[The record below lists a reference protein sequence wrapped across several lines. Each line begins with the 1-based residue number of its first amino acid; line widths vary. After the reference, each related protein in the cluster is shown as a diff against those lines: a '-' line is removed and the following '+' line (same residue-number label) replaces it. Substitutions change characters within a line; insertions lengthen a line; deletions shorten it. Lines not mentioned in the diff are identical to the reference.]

1 VVFFN
6 YTTMQVSAKI
16 VYYGPGL
23 CGKTTNLQQIH
34 GRTDPSSRGE
44 MVSLE
49 TEADRTLFF
58 DLLPL
63 EVGTIGGMRVR
74 LQLYTVP
81 GQVFYNTTR
90 KLVLKG
96 VDGIVFVADS
106 QEPMLDANVES
117 LSNLKRNLAELNQP
131 LEKIPFLF
139 QFNKR
144 DLRNILA
151 VETMNRHLNR
161 EGYEVYEG
169 AALHGVGVFET
180 LKAISRKTLAAV
192 HRKITGEQDPP
203 RRPVESVPVAPSQAK
218 SVPVVEAAV
227 AAETGTGTRIGTAE
241 PAETVVMSPSPSK
254 TRQNPMFAELEEELD
269 PNAVAI
275 TERESV
281 APEETA
287 EPETIVLASSVE
299 EADEAEQPDLATRLA
314 DEAKTGEVKVEFA
327 ENPSLAGRSEG
338 EIHPPAGAPRRVA
351 TKSRLDVERELEALR
366 AMALGTGRVKKA
378 AEPPPTLIVA
388 AKGKAAV
395 PKGAITRAN
404 GLVVDVKLVGDGM
417 SHASTGVIRCEMP
430 PHEAGE
436 RRARLRL
443 EVELQEDDDV

>member
-23 CGKTTNLQQIH
+23 CGKTTNLHQIH
-34 GRTDPSSRGE
+34 GRTDPGSRGE

-106 QEPMLDANVES
+106 QEPMLDANIES
-117 LSNLKRNLAELNQP
+117 LTNLKRNLIELNQP
-131 LEKIPFLF
+131 LDRIPFVF
-139 QFNKR
+139 QYNKR

-151 VETMNRHLNR
+151 IETLNRHLNR
-161 EGYEVYEG
+161 EGYEVFEG

-192 HRKITGEQDPP
+192 HRKISGEEEPPPPP
-203 RRPVESVPVAPSQAK
+203 RPPR
-218 SVPVVEAAV
+218 
-227 AAETGTGTRIGTAE
+227 AE
-241 PAETVVMSPSPSK
+241 PAPPPPAAKAGVPAVASLRPAAPAAGARTSD
-254 TRQNPMFAELEEELD
+254 TLFAELEDDLD
-269 PNAVAI
+269 PETVAI
-275 TERESV
+275 AAGSASGSAAAARE
-281 APEETA
+281 
-287 EPETIVLASSVE
+287 
-299 EADEAEQPDLATRLA
+299 
-314 DEAKTGEVKVEFA
+314 TGEVVPPLPSEAPAQANTAEVRIEFA
-327 ENPSLAGRSEG
+327 ANPAVAQEVDSEG
-338 EIHPPAGAPRRVA
+338 TSPAGAVRKVA
-351 TKSRLDVERELEALR
+351 TKSQLDVERELERLR
-366 AMALGTGRVKKA
+366 EIAFGGARGRK
-378 AEPPPTLIVA
+378 EPLPPPVVFLT
-388 AKGKAAV
+388 GKAA
-395 PKGAITRAN
+395 ARAP
-404 GLVVDVKLVGDGM
+404 GSSLSKASGVVVDLRLVSEGM
-417 SHASTGVIRCEMP
+417 SHSIPGVIKVELP
-430 PHEAGE
+430 
-436 RRARLRL
+436 RRTGPEGLRL
-443 EVELQEDDDV
+443 KLEIDLQEGGDD

>member
-34 GRTDPSSRGE
+34 GRTDPGSRGE

-106 QEPMLDANVES
+106 QEPMLDANMES
-117 LSNLKRNLAELNQP
+117 LTNLRRNLEELNQP
-131 LEKIPFLF
+131 IEKIPFLF
-139 QFNKR
+139 QYNKR
-144 DLRNILA
+144 DLRNILT
-151 VETMNRHLNR
+151 VDTLNRHLNR
-161 EGYEVYEG
+161 EGFDVYEG

-192 HRKITGEQDPP
+192 HRKISGEEEPP
-203 RRPVESVPVAPSQAK
+203 LSVRK
-218 SVPVVEAAV
+218 KVEAVPGRV
-227 AAETGTGTRIGTAE
+227 AEEAPVYREKAAASTRH
-241 PAETVVMSPSPSK
+241 PSDAL
-254 TRQNPMFAELEEELD
+254 FAELSDDLD
-269 PNAVAI
+269 PEAVAI
-275 TERESV
+275 TEPPVIEAEV
-281 APEETA
+281 VA
-287 EPETIVLASSVE
+287 EPEAE
-299 EADEAEQPDLATRLA
+299 EASPETVALSQESNTA
-314 DEAKTGEVKVEFA
+314 EVKVEFA
-327 ENPSLAGRSEG
+327 LNPAVAGDASAERG
-338 EIHPPAGAPRRVA
+338 KVRRVE
-351 TKSRLDVERELEALR
+351 TQSRVDIERELEKLR
-366 AMALGTGRVKKA
+366 RMAFGGARGKKSDSA
-378 AEPPPTLIVA
+378 PPVVL
-388 AKGKAAV
+388 KGKGSAQV
-395 PKGAITRAN
+395 PADALAKASGV
-404 GLVVDVKLVGDGM
+404 VVD
-417 SHASTGVIRCEMP
+417 
-430 PHEAGE
+430 
-436 RRARLRL
+436 LRL
-443 EVELQEDDDV
+443 VSEASSHSSPGVVKIELPAREKGTRTLLRLDIEIEEDGGD

>member
-1 VVFFN
+1 MVFFN

-34 GRTDPSSRGE
+34 GRTDPGSRGE

-117 LSNLKRNLAELNQP
+117 LTNLRRNLEELNQP

-139 QFNKR
+139 QYNKR
-144 DLRNILA
+144 DLRNILT
-151 VETMNRHLNR
+151 VDTLNRHLNR
-161 EGYEVYEG
+161 EGFEVYEG

-192 HRKITGEQDPP
+192 HRKISGEEEPP
-203 RRPVESVPVAPSQAK
+203 PSVRK
-218 SVPVVEAAV
+218 RVEASVRV
-227 AAETGTGTRIGTAE
+227 AEAPREDSEKREA
-241 PAETVVMSPSPSK
+241 PAAHASDAL
-254 TRQNPMFAELEEELD
+254 FAELHEDLD
-269 PNAVAI
+269 PEAIAINEPPVIEAVSLAD
-275 TERESV
+275 TE
-281 APEETA
+281 PEEAPARTVRREVESNTA
-287 EPETIVLASSVE
+287 
-299 EADEAEQPDLATRLA
+299 
-314 DEAKTGEVKVEFA
+314 EVKVEFA
-327 ENPSLAGRSEG
+327 LNPAVAGE
-338 EIHPPAGAPRRVA
+338 VA
-351 TKSRLDVERELEALR
+351 AKGGVRKVETKSRPDVERELEKLRRMAFGGARGRKTEAPPPAVVTGRGSVRVPADALAKASGVVVDLR
-366 AMALGTGRVKKA
+366 LVTEGSSHPALG
-378 AEPPPTLIVA
+378 
-388 AKGKAAV
+388 
-395 PKGAITRAN
+395 
-404 GLVVDVKLVGDGM
+404 VV
-417 SHASTGVIRCEMP
+417 R
-430 PHEAGE
+430 
-436 RRARLRL
+436 
-443 EVELQEDDDV
+443 VELPPREGASRTRLQLEIEIEEDRGL

>member
-23 CGKTTNLQQIH
+23 CGKTTNLHQIH

-117 LSNLKRNLAELNQP
+117 LNNLKKNLAELNQP
-131 LEKIPFLF
+131 FDRIPFIF
-139 QFNKR
+139 QYNKR
-144 DLRNILA
+144 DLRNIHSVDTL
-151 VETMNRHLNR
+151 NRYLNR
-161 EGYEVYEG
+161 EGFDVYEG

-180 LKAISRKTLAAV
+180 LKAISRKALLAV
-192 HRKITGEQDPP
+192 HRKISGEAEPPP
-203 RRPVESVPVAPSQAK
+203 RPAPPAAPVPERVQVAVGAPETSEEK
-218 SVPVVEAAV
+218 ELSAAMDSSDS
-227 AAETGTGTRIGTAE
+227 APPT
-241 PAETVVMSPSPSK
+241 PATSEF
-254 TRQNPMFAELEEELD
+254 FAELEDELD
-269 PNAVAI
+269 PDAVEI
-275 TERESV
+275 TAGHEDEEAGEMAEAPPPAPEVEPVKSDTAEVRVEFAANPEV
-281 APEETA
+281 APETDA
-287 EPETIVLASSVE
+287 KASPGE
-299 EADEAEQPDLATRLA
+299 RTR
-314 DEAKTGEVKVEFA
+314 
-327 ENPSLAGRSEG
+327 
-338 EIHPPAGAPRRVA
+338 IA
-351 TKSRLDVERELEALR
+351 TKSRLDIERELESLRSMAFGGSREKRGAPSAALISARGEALVPR
-366 AMALGTGRVKKA
+366 AALEKA
-378 AEPPPTLIVA
+378 S
-388 AKGKAAV
+388 
-395 PKGAITRAN
+395 
-404 GLVVDVKLVGDGM
+404 GLVVDLRLVAEGM
-417 SHASTGVIRCEMP
+417 SHPVPGVVRVELP
-430 PHEAGE
+430 PHSPGE
-436 RRARLRL
+436 KARLKL
-443 EVELQEDDDV
+443 EIELQEDGEA

>member
-1 VVFFN
+1 MVFFN

-34 GRTDPSSRGE
+34 GRTDPGSRGE

-106 QEPMLDANVES
+106 QEPMLDANMES
-117 LSNLKRNLAELNQP
+117 LGNLRRNLEELNQP

-139 QFNKR
+139 QYNKR
-144 DLRNILA
+144 DLRNILT
-151 VETMNRHLNR
+151 VETLNRHLNR
-161 EGYEVYEG
+161 EGFDVFEG

-192 HRKITGEQDPP
+192 HRKISGEEEPP
-203 RRPVESVPVAPSQAK
+203 
-218 SVPVVEAAV
+218 AAV
-227 AAETGTGTRIGTAE
+227 RKKAAAVPERVAEET
-241 PAETVVMSPSPSK
+241 PAYRERARSPAAHPGDAL
-254 TRQNPMFAELEEELD
+254 FAELQDDLD
-269 PNAVAI
+269 PEAVAI
-275 TERESV
+275 SDPPVIEAEI
-281 APEETA
+281 APEESP
-287 EPETIVLASSVE
+287 PETVAITKEPNTA
-299 EADEAEQPDLATRLA
+299 
-314 DEAKTGEVKVEFA
+314 EVKVEFA
-327 ENPSLAGRSEG
+327 LNPAVAGE
-338 EIHPPAGAPRRVA
+338 APNVDKGRVRKVE
-351 TKSRLDVERELEALR
+351 TQSRVDIERELEKLRRMAFGGARGRKNESAPPMVLSGKGSAQVPPEAL
-366 AMALGTGRVKKA
+366 AKA
-378 AEPPPTLIVA
+378 SGVVVDLRLVSEGASHSAPSVARIELPPHQ
-388 AKGKAAV
+388 
-395 PKGAITRAN
+395 KGART
-404 GLVVDVKLVGDGM
+404 
-417 SHASTGVIRCEMP
+417 
-430 PHEAGE
+430 
-436 RRARLRL
+436 RLRL
-443 EVELQEDDDV
+443 EIEIEEDAGD

>member
-1 VVFFN
+1 MVFFN

-34 GRTDPSSRGE
+34 GRTDPGSRGE

-106 QEPMLDANVES
+106 QEPMLDANMES
-117 LSNLKRNLAELNQP
+117 LGNLRRNLEELNQP

-139 QFNKR
+139 QYNKR
-144 DLRNILA
+144 DLRNILT
-151 VETMNRHLNR
+151 VETLNRHLNR
-161 EGYEVYEG
+161 EGFEVFEG

-192 HRKITGEQDPP
+192 HRKISGEEEPP
-203 RRPVESVPVAPSQAK
+203 AAIRRK
-218 SVPVVEAAV
+218 VEAVPERKPEEAP
-227 AAETGTGTRIGTAE
+227 AAREK
-241 PAETVVMSPSPSK
+241 PKSYPSDVL
-254 TRQNPMFAELEEELD
+254 FAELQDDLD
-269 PNAVAI
+269 PEAVEISDTPIIEA
-275 TERESV
+275 ES
-281 APEETA
+281 APEEAAPNTVAIAADPTTA
-287 EPETIVLASSVE
+287 
-299 EADEAEQPDLATRLA
+299 
-314 DEAKTGEVKVEFA
+314 EVKVEFA
-327 ENPSLAGRSEG
+327 LNPAVAGKTASDEKGKVRKVE
-338 EIHPPAGAPRRVA
+338 
-351 TKSRLDVERELEALR
+351 TQSRLDIERELEKLR
-366 AMALGTGRVKKA
+366 RMAFGGTRGRKDEPAPPSLILSGKGRAQVPAEAMAKA
-378 AEPPPTLIVA
+378 SGV
-388 AKGKAAV
+388 
-395 PKGAITRAN
+395 
-404 GLVVDVKLVGDGM
+404 VVDLRVVGDGS
-417 SHASTGVIRCEMP
+417 SHNAPSVAKIDLP
-430 PHEAGE
+430 PRQKGA
-436 RRARLRL
+436 RTRLRL
-443 EVELQEDDDV
+443 EIEIEEDGGES

>member
-1 VVFFN
+1 MVFFN

-34 GRTDPSSRGE
+34 GRTDPGSRGE

-106 QEPMLDANVES
+106 QEPMLDANMES
-117 LSNLKRNLAELNQP
+117 LTNLRRNLEELNQP

-139 QFNKR
+139 QYNKR
-144 DLRNILA
+144 DLRNIHTVDTL
-151 VETMNRHLNR
+151 NRHLNR
-161 EGYEVYEG
+161 EGFEVFEG

-192 HRKITGEQDPP
+192 HRKISGEEETPAAV
-203 RRPVESVPVAPSQAK
+203 RRKVEAVPGR
-218 SVPVVEAAV
+218 VVEAP
-227 AAETGTGTRIGTAE
+227 
-241 PAETVVMSPSPSK
+241 PAPRDKPRSHPSDAL
-254 TRQNPMFAELEEELD
+254 FAELQDDLD
-269 PNAVAI
+269 PEAVAI
-275 TERESV
+275 SDPPIIEAES
-281 APEETA
+281 APEEPAPQTVAMAPDPNTA
-287 EPETIVLASSVE
+287 
-299 EADEAEQPDLATRLA
+299 
-314 DEAKTGEVKVEFA
+314 EVKVEFA
-327 ENPSLAGRSEG
+327 LNPAVAGNVESAEKG
-338 EIHPPAGAPRRVA
+338 KVRRVE
-351 TKSRLDVERELEALR
+351 TQSRLDIERELEKLR
-366 AMALGTGRVKKA
+366 RMAFGGSRARKDEAAASSSGAERKRSSAGPAGGAREGFRRGGGLTPRLRRVVPHRA
-378 AEPPPTLIVA
+378 FRSADRAPPRE
-388 AKGKAAV
+388 KGSR
-395 PKGAITRAN
+395 T
-404 GLVVDVKLVGDGM
+404 
-417 SHASTGVIRCEMP
+417 
-430 PHEAGE
+430 
-436 RRARLRL
+436 RLRL
-443 EVELQEDDDV
+443 EIEIEEDAGN

>member
-34 GRTDPSSRGE
+34 GRTDPGSRGE

-106 QEPMLDANVES
+106 QEPMLDANMES
-117 LSNLKRNLAELNQP
+117 LGNLRRNLEELNQP

-139 QFNKR
+139 QYNKR
-144 DLRNILA
+144 DLRNILS
-151 VETMNRHLNR
+151 VETLNRHLNR
-161 EGYEVYEG
+161 EGFEVFEG

-192 HRKITGEQDPP
+192 HRKISGEEEPP
-203 RRPVESVPVAPSQAK
+203 AAVRKKVEAVPERTPEEA
-218 SVPVVEAAV
+218 PVVREKPK
-227 AAETGTGTRIGTAE
+227 GH
-241 PAETVVMSPSPSK
+241 PSDAL
-254 TRQNPMFAELEEELD
+254 FAELQDDLD
-269 PNAVAI
+269 PEAVAI
-275 TERESV
+275 SDPPV
-281 APEETA
+281 
-287 EPETIVLASSVE
+287 I
-299 EADEAEQPDLATRLA
+299 EAESAPDEVEPQTVAIASDPTTA
-314 DEAKTGEVKVEFA
+314 EVKVEFA
-327 ENPSLAGRSEG
+327 LNPAVAGKTESG
-338 EIHPPAGAPRRVA
+338 EQGKVRKVE
-351 TKSRLDVERELEALR
+351 TQSRLDIERELEKLR
-366 AMALGTGRVKKA
+366 QMAFGGGRGRKDEPA
-378 AEPPPTLIVA
+378 PPPLILTGKGRAEVPSA
-388 AKGKAAV
+388 AMEKAS
-395 PKGAITRAN
+395 
-404 GLVVDVKLVGDGM
+404 GLVVDLRVVGDGS
-417 SHASTGVIRCEMP
+417 SHNAASVAKIDLP
-430 PHEAGE
+430 P
-436 RRARLRL
+436 RRKGARTRLRL
-443 EVELQEDDDV
+443 EIEIEESCGD

>member
-34 GRTDPSSRGE
+34 GRTDPGSRGE

-96 VDGIVFVADS
+96 VDGIVFVVDS
-106 QEPMLDANVES
+106 QEPMLDANMES
-117 LSNLKRNLAELNQP
+117 LTNLRRNMEELNQP

-139 QFNKR
+139 QYNKR
-144 DLRNILA
+144 DLRNIHTVDTLD
-151 VETMNRHLNR
+151 RYLNR
-161 EGYEVYEG
+161 EGFEVYEG

-192 HRKITGEQDPP
+192 HRKISGEEQPP
-203 RRPVESVPVAPSQAK
+203 PSVRMKIEAIPGRVAEEPLASREKANAPAAHPSD
-218 SVPVVEAAV
+218 
-227 AAETGTGTRIGTAE
+227 TL
-241 PAETVVMSPSPSK
+241 
-254 TRQNPMFAELEEELD
+254 FAELHDDLD
-269 PNAVAI
+269 PTAVDINDQPVIEAKVIPEAQPEEAPPETVAI
-275 TERESV
+275 AGKSD
-281 APEETA
+281 TA
-287 EPETIVLASSVE
+287 
-299 EADEAEQPDLATRLA
+299 
-314 DEAKTGEVKVEFA
+314 EVKVEFA
-327 ENPSLAGRSEG
+327 LNPAVAGEAA
-338 EIHPPAGAPRRVA
+338 IAGKEKVRKVETQSRV
-351 TKSRLDVERELEALR
+351 DIERELEKLRRMAFGGARGKKTESIPPLVLNGKGSAQIPADAL
-366 AMALGTGRVKKA
+366 AKA
-378 AEPPPTLIVA
+378 SGILVDLRLVSEASSHSSPGVVRIELPPRE
-388 AKGKAAV
+388 
-395 PKGAITRAN
+395 KGART
-404 GLVVDVKLVGDGM
+404 
-417 SHASTGVIRCEMP
+417 
-430 PHEAGE
+430 
-436 RRARLRL
+436 RLRL
-443 EVELQEDDDV
+443 EIEIEEDGGD

>member
-23 CGKTTNLQQIH
+23 CGKTTNLHQIH

-117 LSNLKRNLAELNQP
+117 LNNLKKNLAELNQP
-131 LEKIPFLF
+131 FDRIPFIF
-139 QFNKR
+139 QYNKR
-144 DLRNILA
+144 DLRNIHSVDTL
-151 VETMNRHLNR
+151 NRHLNR
-161 EGYEVYEG
+161 ESYDVYEG

-180 LKAISRKTLAAV
+180 LKAISRKTLLAV
-192 HRKITGEQDPP
+192 HRKISGEEEPPP
-203 RRPVESVPVAPSQAK
+203 RPPLQEKAPEKVPEKVQVPVGAP
-218 SVPVVEAAV
+218 EAAEEAEL
-227 AAETGTGTRIGTAE
+227 AAAIDSNDA
-241 PAETVVMSPSPSK
+241 PPSAPTTSEF
-254 TRQNPMFAELEEELD
+254 FAELEDDLD

-275 TERESV
+275 TPRSSEV
-281 APEETA
+281 ATEVA
-287 EPETIVLASSVE
+287 VE
-299 EADEAEQPDLATRLA
+299 EAEPSAPVSPVPEVESVRSDTAE
-314 DEAKTGEVKVEFA
+314 VHIEFA
-327 ENPSLAGRSEG
+327 ANPEVEVVPEADAKATAEDR
-338 EIHPPAGAPRRVA
+338 PRVA
-351 TKSRLDVERELEALR
+351 TKSRMDIERELESLR
-366 AMALGTGRVKKA
+366 AMAFGASRDQRDAQGSETLLSARGDALVPRSALEKA
-378 AEPPPTLIVA
+378 S
-388 AKGKAAV
+388 
-395 PKGAITRAN
+395 
-404 GLVVDVKLVGDGM
+404 GLVVDLRLVAEGM
-417 SHASTGVIRCEMP
+417 SHPVPGVVRIELP
-430 PHEAGE
+430 PHRKGAK
-436 RRARLRL
+436 ARLKL
-443 EVELQEDDDV
+443 EIELQEDGED

>member
-23 CGKTTNLQQIH
+23 CGKTTNLHQIH
-34 GRTDPSSRGE
+34 GRTDPGSRGE

-117 LSNLKRNLAELNQP
+117 LTNLKRNLVELNQP
-131 LEKIPFLF
+131 LEKIPFVF
-139 QFNKR
+139 QYNKR

-151 VETMNRHLNR
+151 IETLNRHLNR
-161 EGYEVYEG
+161 EGYEVFEG

-192 HRKITGEQDPP
+192 HRKISGEEEPPAPP
-203 RRPVESVPVAPSQAK
+203 RPEK
-218 SVPVVEAAV
+218 
-227 AAETGTGTRIGTAE
+227 
-241 PAETVVMSPSPSK
+241 PSPPVKAAAPADRARDVSG
-254 TRQNPMFAELEEELD
+254 RASSRASDVLFAELEDDLD
-269 PNAVAI
+269 PETVAMAAGSESGASESAPEKAAVVPPIPPETPAPNTAEVRIEFAANPAVAQ
-275 TERESV
+275 EVDSGG
-281 APEETA
+281 AG
-287 EPETIVLASSVE
+287 S
-299 EADEAEQPDLATRLA
+299 
-314 DEAKTGEVKVEFA
+314 TGAVRK
-327 ENPSLAGRSEG
+327 
-338 EIHPPAGAPRRVA
+338 VA
-351 TKSRLDVERELEALR
+351 TKSRLDVERELQRLREIAFGGSRGRKEPLPPPVVFLTGKGAARAPGTSLSKASGVVVDLRLVSEGTSHAIPGVIKVELPARTGPEALR
-366 AMALGTGRVKKA
+366 L
-378 AEPPPTLIVA
+378 
-388 AKGKAAV
+388 
-395 PKGAITRAN
+395 
-404 GLVVDVKLVGDGM
+404 KLE
-417 SHASTGVIRCEMP
+417 I
-430 PHEAGE
+430 
-436 RRARLRL
+436 
-443 EVELQEDDDV
+443 ELQEGGDD

>member
-34 GRTDPSSRGE
+34 GRTDPGSRGE

-106 QEPMLDANVES
+106 QEPMLDANMES
-117 LSNLKRNLAELNQP
+117 LNNLKRNLEELNQP
-131 LEKIPFLF
+131 LERIPFLF
-139 QFNKR
+139 QYNKR
-144 DLRNILA
+144 DLRNILS
-151 VETMNRHLNR
+151 VETLNRHLNR
-161 EGYEVYEG
+161 EGFEVYEG

-192 HRKITGEQDPP
+192 HRKISGEEGPP
-203 RRPVESVPVAPSQAK
+203 PQVRKKVEVVPAQVAEAAPSYREIKAPAART
-218 SVPVVEAAV
+218 SEAL
-227 AAETGTGTRIGTAE
+227 
-241 PAETVVMSPSPSK
+241 
-254 TRQNPMFAELEEELD
+254 FAELQDDLD
-269 PNAVAI
+269 PEAVAI
-275 TERESV
+275 NE
-281 APEETA
+281 APVVDAAVVVEEKTGKA
-287 EPETIVLASSVE
+287 PPETVALRPETNTA
-299 EADEAEQPDLATRLA
+299 
-314 DEAKTGEVKVEFA
+314 EVKVEFA
-327 ENPSLAGRSEG
+327 LNPAVGGEG
-338 EIHPPAGAPRRVA
+338 EAAAHRGTVRKVE
-351 TKSRLDVERELEALR
+351 TKSRLDIERELEKLRRLAYGRGRGKRADSAPPLVLTGKGSAPIPADALANASGVVVDLR
-366 AMALGTGRVKKA
+366 FVSETSSHPAPGVVRIELPRR
-378 AEPPPTLIVA
+378 E
-388 AKGKAAV
+388 
-395 PKGAITRAN
+395 KGART
-404 GLVVDVKLVGDGM
+404 KLQLEIEIEEDGGD
-417 SHASTGVIRCEMP
+417 
-430 PHEAGE
+430 
-436 RRARLRL
+436 
-443 EVELQEDDDV
+443 

>member
-1 VVFFN
+1 MVFFN

-34 GRTDPSSRGE
+34 GRTDPGSRGE

-117 LSNLKRNLAELNQP
+117 LTNLRRNLEELNQP
-131 LEKIPFLF
+131 IEKIPFLF
-139 QFNKR
+139 QYNKR
-144 DLRNILA
+144 DLRNILT
-151 VETMNRHLNR
+151 VDTLNRHLNR
-161 EGYEVYEG
+161 EGFDVYEG

-192 HRKITGEQDPP
+192 HRKISGEDEPP
-203 RRPVESVPVAPSQAK
+203 PAVRKKVEAVPGRVAEMAAAYREKAK
-218 SVPVVEAAV
+218 S
-227 AAETGTGTRIGTAE
+227 
-241 PAETVVMSPSPSK
+241 PARHPSDAL
-254 TRQNPMFAELEEELD
+254 FAELQDDLD
-269 PNAVAI
+269 PKAVAI
-275 TERESV
+275 NEPPVIEAEAV
-281 APEETA
+281 AEAEPEETA
-287 EPETIVLASSVE
+287 PETVALA
-299 EADEAEQPDLATRLA
+299 AESNTA
-314 DEAKTGEVKVEFA
+314 EVKVEFA
-327 ENPSLAGRSEG
+327 LNPAVAGE
-338 EIHPPAGAPRRVA
+338 AKGAAKGTVRQVE
-351 TKSRLDVERELEALR
+351 TQSRLDIERELEKLR
-366 AMALGTGRVKKA
+366 RMAFGGARGKKSESA
-378 AEPPPTLIVA
+378 PPTILTGKGSA
-388 AKGKAAV
+388 QLPADTLAKASGVVVDLRFVSETSSHPAPGV
-395 PKGAITRAN
+395 VRIELPPREKGARTRLQLDIEIEED
-404 GLVVDVKLVGDGM
+404 GGD
-417 SHASTGVIRCEMP
+417 
-430 PHEAGE
+430 
-436 RRARLRL
+436 
-443 EVELQEDDDV
+443 

>member
-34 GRTDPSSRGE
+34 GRTDPGSRGE

-96 VDGIVFVADS
+96 VDGIVFVVDS
-106 QEPMLDANVES
+106 QEPMLDANLES
-117 LSNLKRNLAELNQP
+117 LTNLRRNMEELNQP

-139 QFNKR
+139 QYNKR
-144 DLRNILA
+144 DLRNIHTVDTLD
-151 VETMNRHLNR
+151 RYLNR
-161 EGYEVYEG
+161 EGFEVYEG

-192 HRKITGEQDPP
+192 HRKISGEEQPP
-203 RRPVESVPVAPSQAK
+203 PSVRRKIEAIPGRVAEEPLASREKAKAPAAHPSD
-218 SVPVVEAAV
+218 
-227 AAETGTGTRIGTAE
+227 TF
-241 PAETVVMSPSPSK
+241 
-254 TRQNPMFAELEEELD
+254 FAELHHDLD
-269 PNAVAI
+269 PTAVDINHQPVIEAEVI
-275 TERESV
+275 
-281 APEETA
+281 PEA
-287 EPETIVLASSVE
+287 EPE
-299 EADEAEQPDLATRLA
+299 EAPPETVAIAAESDTA
-314 DEAKTGEVKVEFA
+314 EVKVEFA
-327 ENPSLAGRSEG
+327 LNPAVAGEAAN
-338 EIHPPAGAPRRVA
+338 AGKEKVRKVETQSRV
-351 TKSRLDVERELEALR
+351 DIERELEKLRRMAFGGARGKKTESIPPLVLNGKGSAQIPADAL
-366 AMALGTGRVKKA
+366 AKA
-378 AEPPPTLIVA
+378 SGILVDLRLVSEASSHSSPGVVRIELPPR
-388 AKGKAAV
+388 K
-395 PKGAITRAN
+395 KGART
-404 GLVVDVKLVGDGM
+404 
-417 SHASTGVIRCEMP
+417 
-430 PHEAGE
+430 
-436 RRARLRL
+436 RLRL
-443 EVELQEDDDV
+443 EIEIEEDGGD

>member
-34 GRTDPSSRGE
+34 GRTDPGSRGE

-106 QEPMLDANVES
+106 QEPMLDANMES
-117 LSNLKRNLAELNQP
+117 LTNLRRNLEELNQP
-131 LEKIPFLF
+131 IEKIPFLF
-139 QFNKR
+139 QYNKR
-144 DLRNILA
+144 DLRNILT
-151 VETMNRHLNR
+151 VDTLNRHLNR
-161 EGYEVYEG
+161 EGFEVYEG

-192 HRKITGEQDPP
+192 HRKISGEEETPASVRKKAEASSGRVAEEPP
-203 RRPVESVPVAPSQAK
+203 ARREKAKAP
-218 SVPVVEAAV
+218 AAH
-227 AAETGTGTRIGTAE
+227 
-241 PAETVVMSPSPSK
+241 PSDAL
-254 TRQNPMFAELEEELD
+254 FAELRDDLD
-269 PNAVAI
+269 PEAVDINEHPVIEAEVI
-275 TERESV
+275 
-281 APEETA
+281 PEA
-287 EPETIVLASSVE
+287 EPEEAAPETVALARESNT
-299 EADEAEQPDLATRLA
+299 A
-314 DEAKTGEVKVEFA
+314 EVKVEFA
-327 ENPSLAGRSEG
+327 LNPAVAGE
-338 EIHPPAGAPRRVA
+338 AGNIDKGKVQKVETQSRV
-351 TKSRLDVERELEALR
+351 DIERELEKLRRMAFGGARRKKSDSAPPLVLTGKGSAQIPADAL
-366 AMALGTGRVKKA
+366 AKA
-378 AEPPPTLIVA
+378 SGIVVDLRLVSEASSHSSPGVVRIELPPRE
-388 AKGKAAV
+388 
-395 PKGAITRAN
+395 KGART
-404 GLVVDVKLVGDGM
+404 
-417 SHASTGVIRCEMP
+417 
-430 PHEAGE
+430 
-436 RRARLRL
+436 RLRL
-443 EVELQEDDDV
+443 EIEIEEDGGD

>member
-34 GRTDPSSRGE
+34 GRTDPGSRGE

-106 QEPMLDANVES
+106 QEPMLDANMES
-117 LSNLKRNLAELNQP
+117 LGNLKRNLEELNQP

-139 QFNKR
+139 QYNKR
-144 DLRNILA
+144 DLRNIHSVDTL
-151 VETMNRHLNR
+151 NRHLNR
-161 EGYEVYEG
+161 EGFEVYEG

-192 HRKITGEQDPP
+192 HRKISGEEEPP
-203 RRPVESVPVAPSQAK
+203 PSVKKKIEEVPVTVRDPAPVFQEVVKAPAQPSDALFAELHDELDPEAVAFTD
-218 SVPVVEAAV
+218 VPVVDAHVAV
-227 AAETGTGTRIGTAE
+227 E
-241 PAETVVMSPSPSK
+241 PAKAAREPEPPPPGSK
-254 TRQNPMFAELEEELD
+254 TA
-269 PNAVAI
+269 
-275 TERESV
+275 
-281 APEETA
+281 
-287 EPETIVLASSVE
+287 
-299 EADEAEQPDLATRLA
+299 
-314 DEAKTGEVKVEFA
+314 EVKVEFA
-327 ENPSLAGRSEG
+327 LNPAVVG
-338 EIHPPAGAPRRVA
+338 ESGGAAKGAVRKVE
-351 TKSRLDVERELEALR
+351 TKSRLDIERELEKLR
-366 AMALGTGRVKKA
+366 RMALGAARGKKTEPAPVVLTGEGTAPVSPDA
-378 AEPPPTLIVA
+378 LA
-388 AKGKAAV
+388 
-395 PKGAITRAN
+395 RAS
-404 GLVVDVKLVGDGM
+404 GVVVDLRFVSESASHPVPGVVRIELPPREKGVRTRLQLEIEIEEDG
-417 SHASTGVIRCEMP
+417 
-430 PHEAGE
+430 GE
-436 RRARLRL
+436 
-443 EVELQEDDDV
+443 

>member
-34 GRTDPSSRGE
+34 GRTDPGSRGE

-106 QEPMLDANVES
+106 QEPMLDANMES
-117 LSNLKRNLAELNQP
+117 LTNLKRNLEELNQP

-139 QFNKR
+139 QYNKR
-144 DLRNILA
+144 DLRNILT
-151 VETMNRHLNR
+151 VDTLNRHLNR
-161 EGYEVYEG
+161 EGFEVFEG

-192 HRKITGEQDPP
+192 HRKISGEEEPP
-203 RRPVESVPVAPSQAK
+203 LSVRRR
-218 SVPVVEAAV
+218 VEAAPGRV
-227 AAETGTGTRIGTAE
+227 AEEPPAARETARAGVRH
-241 PAETVVMSPSPSK
+241 PSD
-254 TRQNPMFAELEEELD
+254 TLFAELQDDLD
-269 PNAVAI
+269 PEAVAI
-275 TERESV
+275 NEHPIIEAEV
-281 APEETA
+281 MPEGEPDETS
-287 EPETIVLASSVE
+287 PETVAIAPQ
-299 EADEAEQPDLATRLA
+299 EANTA
-314 DEAKTGEVKVEFA
+314 EVKVEFA
-327 ENPSLAGRSEG
+327 LNPAVAGG
-338 EIHPPAGAPRRVA
+338 AAGAGKGTVRKVE
-351 TKSRLDVERELEALR
+351 TQSRLDIERELEKLRRLAFGGARGRKTEPAPPIVLTGKGSARVPVNALE
-366 AMALGTGRVKKA
+366 KA
-378 AEPPPTLIVA
+378 SGV
-388 AKGKAAV
+388 
-395 PKGAITRAN
+395 
-404 GLVVDVKLVGDGM
+404 VVDLRLV
-417 SHASTGVIRCEMP
+417 SEASTHSSPGVLRIELP
-430 PHEAGE
+430 PREKGV
-436 RRARLRL
+436 RTRLQVDI
-443 EVELQEDDDV
+443 EIEEDGPD